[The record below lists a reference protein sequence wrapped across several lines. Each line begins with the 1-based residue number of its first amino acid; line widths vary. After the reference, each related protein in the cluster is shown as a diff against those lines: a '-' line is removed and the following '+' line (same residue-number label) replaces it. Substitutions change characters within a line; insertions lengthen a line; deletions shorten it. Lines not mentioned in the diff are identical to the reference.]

1 MSDQQRFQNNHYKY
15 IEKKKLKE
23 IVLKEVKEGMV
34 TVSHQIENI
43 QKDGNSLKKK
53 EMEILKFK
61 STANK
66 IRIYHRG

>member
-43 QKDGNSLKKK
+43 QKDGNSLKKRNGNSK
-53 EMEILKFK
+53 V
-61 STANK
+61 
-66 IRIYHRG
+66 